1 MGRLVFHCVVALS
14 LAWGLALAQKDQL
27 TLYVAGAQLPDVEA
41 LVQGFNR
48 KYPGIV
54 VQVFRSGAGEVVA
67 KLRAELEAGNPQ
79 PDLVWLVG
87 EGFFRELSQKNLLRR
102 IPPTFPGLP
111 AQYVYEGGRYYEVR
125 LLHTIIAVNTRRV
138 GVLPASWGD
147 LLREPYK
154 GQVVM
159 ADPNFSGPA
168 LVALGFLSE
177 RLGFGYFEKLKASG
191 LAIEQSNPVLQQK
204 LSRGEYGLAITNDYG
219 VRQEIAK
226 GAPLAI
232 VYPRDGAILAPT
244 PIGIPTWSKRPDL
257 AEKFLRFLLSEEGQ
271 RIFVERGY
279 YPVLSGAAAPAGAPA
294 QLPSLR
300 GREASAQTL
309 DRFNSLFG
317 LRR

>member
-1 MGRLVFHCVVALS
+1 MNRFVLPWIAGFIFLL
-14 LAWGLALAQKDQL
+14 GTALAQKDQI

-41 LVQGFNR
+41 LVRGFNR
-48 KYPGIV
+48 KHPEIT

-102 IPPTFPGLP
+102 VPPTFSGLA

-125 LLHTIIAVNTRRV
+125 LLHSIIAVNTRRV
-138 GVLPASWGD
+138 STLPTSWRD
-147 LLREPYK
+147 LTQDRFK
-154 GQVVM
+154 NQVVM

-168 LVALGFLSE
+168 LVALGFLSD
-177 RLGFGYFEKLKASG
+177 RLGLGYFEALKANG
-191 LAIEQSNPVLQQK
+191 LAVEQSNPVLQQK

-226 GAPLAI
+226 GAPLTI

-279 YPVLSGAAAPAGAPA
+279 YPVISGIPGPAGAPA
-294 QLPSLR
+294 RLPSLR
-300 GREASAQTL
+300 GQEASSEVL
-309 DRFNSLFG
+309 ERFNSLFG